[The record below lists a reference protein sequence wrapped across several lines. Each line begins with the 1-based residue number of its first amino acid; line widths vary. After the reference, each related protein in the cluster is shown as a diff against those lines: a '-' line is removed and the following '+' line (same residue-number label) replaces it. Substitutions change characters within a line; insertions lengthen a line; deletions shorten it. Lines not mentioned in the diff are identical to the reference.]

1 MDGTCDH
8 GFCDFCNKPVIN
20 IYRHTVQGQVVDC
33 VLRGGDFD
41 YLTIAHSADWCA
53 CGICFDLISRG
64 YWDILINRVMRSL
77 GCLGDKPLELL
88 LRVTYSKAFNT
99 PEILTAMVSS
109 LRSSPARISS
119 TL

>member
-1 MDGTCDH
+1 MDGTANH
-8 GFCDFCNKPVIN
+8 GFCDFCNKPVLN
-20 IYRHTVQGQVVDC
+20 IFQRTVKGAMVDC
-33 VLRGGDFD
+33 ILKGVGFD
-41 YLTIAHSADWCA
+41 CVHIAHSADWCA

-109 LRSSPARISS
+109 LRSSPARISA